1 MIPYASIVVILIVVG
16 SVLKVELIWNL
27 SDFFNSLMVIPNV
40 LGLLALSGVV
50 KKLYSEWETSKK
62 ASRSKK

>member
-1 MIPYASIVVILIVVG
+1 MIVVILIVVG
-16 SVLKVELIWNL
+16 SVLKVELVWNL

-50 KKLYSEWETSKK
+50 SKLYKEWETSKK
-62 ASRSKK
+62 AGKNKK